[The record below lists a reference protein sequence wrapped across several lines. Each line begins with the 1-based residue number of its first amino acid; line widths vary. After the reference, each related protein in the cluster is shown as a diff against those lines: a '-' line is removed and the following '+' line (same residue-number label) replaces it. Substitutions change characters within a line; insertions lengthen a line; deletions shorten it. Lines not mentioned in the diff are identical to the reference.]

1 MPGSTYAFYRI
12 RLEDKQRDLY
22 LTFFGGFSDFLS
34 RTKTP
39 FGGLVNAPAYPADEF
54 ERLLALQ
61 STGLLDTP
69 PEERFD
75 RITRLAARFFGV
87 KTCLLSLLDSD
98 KQWFKSRVGLEENQL
113 GRDISFCGHAILNR
127 GILTVADARKDT
139 RFSANPLVT
148 SVPHIRFY
156 AGAPVRGP
164 GGLPIGTLCL
174 FDPSPRRFSDEQKQ
188 ALRDFADMV
197 EHEITRNDQAGGS
210 QRRLTASAI
219 RASSIL
225 ATMPDMVFVIDHHL
239 RFLVCNEHPDLS
251 QPRLKILGQTI
262 EEVLPGELGVQLTI
276 NVQRAFNSKEVIQH
290 NYTLAKNTSFEARCV
305 KIDQNEVLVII
316 RNTTEQT
323 LISAE
328 LSRLSDVFKKTTN
341 GVVITDQSGFVLW
354 INEAYSD
361 ITGYSP
367 DEMVGSR
374 PGVLLQGKD
383 TNPATVEAMD
393 KAAASRKS
401 YNVDV
406 LNYKKSGASYWV
418 RITCDPLWDDD
429 GQFKGCIAIKT
440 DITKEKRDAGLLSYN
455 EELLKSVIDA
465 NNIGTW
471 RLNLQSGELVINE
484 KWAHLLGYKLHEL
497 MPTNRKTWENLTH
510 PEDLACCALALDKHS
525 VGLIPAYEADIRMK
539 HKNGDWVWINTRGR
553 VLSNT
558 EDGKAEWLLGTHFDI
573 NDRVMAQRKSNEQ
586 SKQMHAIVENMQD
599 GVVTISNKGI
609 IRTFN
614 HGAECIFGYGRDEM
628 IGLDVNVLINAPH
641 RKYLNKY
648 ISKYMSRKT
657 GNAIYRHHE
666 FEALNK
672 DGTVFP
678 IEVGMTEVQP
688 LGDINFVGIIRDITQ
703 RKKRED
709 EIHQLAFYDPLTLLP
724 NRRLLKDRL
733 QQIVANCVRQNYSAA
748 LLFLDLDNFKNVNDS
763 LGHNKGDLLLCQVAA
778 RLIESVRRGGTVSHL
793 GGDEFV
799 VLIEGLSTDRH
810 EAAVQV
816 EAAAGKIS
824 AQLAQEFDLDGSPY
838 NGSASIG
845 VTTFNSNLSSLED
858 LLKQADMAL
867 YKAKAA
873 DRSSVHFFDPQMQ
886 VVASLRAAMQQDLYE
901 ALRKNQF
908 QLYYQKQIDQ
918 HERLTGVEALLRW
931 VHPTKGFISPAQFI
945 PLAEETGLIVPIGEW
960 VLREACQTLAEWAS
974 DPAKANLTIAVNI
987 SVVQFNKK
995 NIVHTVLNA
1004 LNASG
1009 AKPHN
1014 LKLEITESLL
1024 ASDVENVKVKML
1036 ELQHHGVTF
1045 SIDDFGTGYS
1055 SLFYLKQLPI
1065 HQLKIDQS
1073 FVRDIINSPNDQ
1085 AIAQAVITLA
1095 IAMHLNVI
1103 AEGVETEAQRAM
1115 LQDLGCGAYQ
1125 GYLFGKPC
1133 ALQDLFV

>member
-1 MPGSTYAFYRI
+1 VS
-12 RLEDKQRDLY
+12 
-22 LTFFGGFSDFLS
+22 
-34 RTKTP
+34 
-39 FGGLVNAPAYPADEF
+39 APAFPANES

-87 KTCLLSLLDSD
+87 ETCLLSLVDND
-98 KQWFKSRVGLEENQL
+98 RQWFKSRVGLKENQL
-113 GRDISFCGHAILNR
+113 GRDISFCGHAILSC
-127 GILTVADARKDT
+127 GILTVTDALQDAR
-139 RFSANPLVT
+139 FSTNPLVT
-148 SVPHIRFY
+148 SAPHIRFY
-156 AGAPVRGP
+156 AGAPVRDS
-164 GGLPIGTLCL
+164 GGLPIGTLCI
-174 FDPSPRRFSDEQKQ
+174 FDPSPHCFSDDQEQ

-197 EHEITRNDQAGGS
+197 EHEIARIGQADES
-210 QRRLTASAI
+210 QQRLAASTI

-225 ATMPDMVFVIDHHL
+225 ATMPDMVFVIDRHF
-239 RFLVCNEHPDLS
+239 RFLECNEHPDLL
-251 QPRLKILGQTI
+251 QPRLKVLGQTI
-262 EEVLPGELGVQLTI
+262 EEVLPGELGVQLTM
-276 NVQRAFNSKEVIQH
+276 NVQKAFSSKEVIQH
-290 NYTLAKNTSFEARCV
+290 NYTLAKSTSFEARYV
-305 KIDQNEVLVII
+305 KIDQNEVLVVI

-323 LISAE
+323 LIKAE
-328 LSRLSDVFKKTTN
+328 LSRLSDVVKKTTN

-354 INEAYSD
+354 INEAYSE
-361 ITGYSP
+361 ITGYSS
-367 DEMVGSR
+367 DEMIGIQ
-374 PGVLLQGKD
+374 PGALLQGKD
-383 TNPATVEAMD
+383 TDPATVEAMR
-393 KAAASRKS
+393 KAAASRKN

-406 LNYKKSGASYWV
+406 LNYTKSGTPYWV
-418 RITCDPLWDDD
+418 RIACDPLWDDD
-429 GQFKGCIAIKT
+429 KKFKGYITIET
-440 DITKEKRDAGLLSYN
+440 DITKEKRDADLIIYN
-455 EELLKSVIDA
+455 EDLLKSVIDA

-471 RLNLQSGELVINE
+471 RLNLQNGEFTINE
-484 KWAHLLGYKLHEL
+484 KWANLLGYKLHEL
-497 MPTNRKTWENLTH
+497 MPTDRRTGENLTH
-510 PEDLACCALALDKHS
+510 PEDLAYCTSALDKYAT
-525 VGLIPAYEADIRMK
+525 GQIPAYEADIRMK
-539 HKNGDWVWINTRGR
+539 HKNGEWVWINTRGR
-553 VLSNT
+553 ILSST

-573 NDRVMAQRKSNEQ
+573 NDQVTARHKSDEQ

-599 GVVTISNKGI
+599 GIVTISNKGI

-628 IGLDVNVLINAPH
+628 IGEDVKVLIKTPH
-641 RKYLNKY
+641 RKYLNKH
-648 ISKYMSRKT
+648 ISKYMSRNT
-657 GNAIYRHHE
+657 GNAIYRYRE

-678 IEVGMTEVQP
+678 IEVRMTEVQS
-688 LGDINFVGIIRDITQ
+688 LGDIKYFCIIRDITQ
-703 RKKRED
+703 LKKRED
-709 EIHQLAFYDPLTLLP
+709 EIHKLAFYDPLTLLP

-733 QQIVANCVRQNYSAA
+733 QQIIANCMRKNSYAA

-763 LGHNKGDLLLCQVAA
+763 LGHDKGDLLLCQVAA
-778 RLIESVRRGGTVSHL
+778 RLIESVRHGDTVSHL

-799 VLIEGLSTDRH
+799 VLIEGLSTDRN
-810 EAAVQV
+810 EAAAQV
-816 EAAAGKIS
+816 EAAAEKIS
-824 AQLAQEFDLDGSPY
+824 VQLTQEFDLDGSPY

-845 VTTFNSNLSSLED
+845 VTTFNSNVSSFGD

-867 YKAKAA
+867 YKAQAA
-873 DRSSVHFFDPQMQ
+873 GRNNVHFFDPQMQ
-886 VVASLRAAMQQDLYE
+886 VVVSLRAAMQQDLYE

-918 HERLTGVEALLRW
+918 HQRLTGVEALLRW
-931 VHPTKGFISPAQFI
+931 AHPTKGFISPAQFI

-960 VLREACQTLAEWAS
+960 VLREACQTLTQWAS
-974 DPAKANLTIAVNI
+974 DPAKANLTMAVNI

-995 NIVHTVLNA
+995 NIVRTVLNA

-1024 ASDVENVKVKML
+1024 ASDVENVKIKML
-1036 ELQHHGVTF
+1036 ELERHGVTF

-1073 FVRDIINSPNDQ
+1073 FVRDIINSPDDQ

-1095 IAMHLNVI
+1095 NAMQMNVI

-1133 ALQDLFV
+1133 ALQDLFIETQERRS